1 MRWLLLC
8 LLASATMVG
17 ADDDDAPVAPPCD
30 WCVDYPIALPPD
42 PDFFASGAPFK
53 LVDLRYH
60 MTDTTGSPANHDLV
74 ARFRLRDW
82 AYVGTQLDGDR
93 KTLTIET
100 HRFDLRVSDLG
111 REWDLFGAYRGP
123 RLSASLDA
131 FRRPFATL
139 PTVAPGWLFRP
150 AVGVR
155 VSRDLTASAAVAA
168 DTATPYDHPLRSLQA
183 GLLWQP
189 SARVELRGNF
199 EHARD
204 ANATPNE
211 NTRNTGAVALIAQVG
226 PTEISADGQL
236 DDISGRFPRT
246 DFLSTLGLRIPL
258 TPRLLVEGSGRTLF
272 ETELLAHDY
281 RAAVTWYGR
290 RFYLPRLG
298 RAAERSVALA
308 RHASAIGEN
317 EVQLFDDENRRLQRE
332 RLSLSP
338 RGRDLAAEMA
348 DLYHAQ
354 VQERALPLLAFEF
367 RDRDDRVNGE
377 KRQTLAAS
385 IGIPWPIALPWR
397 ASDVAVP
404 FLTLDLA
411 RERVVTRPEFV
422 AIAHSAALS
431 VAMNREMD
439 LVLRWRHAESTPLDL
454 ERRIGPR
461 TTIEIGYVYAFG
473 R

>member
-1 MRWLLLC
+1 MTARWMAAC
-8 LLASATMVG
+8 LLAAAVSA
-17 ADDDDAPVAPPCD
+17 ADDVAPPCD
-30 WCVDYPIALPPD
+30 WCVDYPIALPAE
-42 PDFFASGAPFK
+42 PDFFASGTPFK
-53 LVDLRYH
+53 LVDFRYH
-60 MTDTTGSPANHDLV
+60 LTDTTGSPANHDLV
-74 ARFRLRDW
+74 ARFRVRDW

-111 REWDLFGAYRGP
+111 REWDLFGGYRGP

-150 AVGVR
+150 ALGLR
-155 VSRDLTASAAVAA
+155 VARDLTASAAVAA
-168 DTATPYDHPLRSLQA
+168 DTATPYDHALRSLQA

-189 SARVELRGNF
+189 SARAEVRGEF

-204 ANATPNE
+204 ANNTPYE
-211 NTRNTGAVALIAQVG
+211 NTRNTGAVAVIAQVG
-226 PTEISADGQL
+226 PTEVSADGQL
-236 DDISGRFPRT
+236 DDVKGRFPRT

-258 TPRLLVEGSGRTLF
+258 TPRLLVEGSGQTRF
-272 ETELLAHDY
+272 ESQLLAHDY
-281 RAAVTWYGR
+281 RGAVTWYGR

-298 RAAERSVALA
+298 RSAERSVALA
-308 RHASAIGEN
+308 RHATAVGEN
-317 EVQLFDDENRRLQRE
+317 EVQLFDDESRRLQRE

-338 RGRDLAAEMA
+338 RGRELTAEMT

-354 VQERALPLLAFEF
+354 VQERAVPLLAFEF
-367 RDRDDRVNGE
+367 RDRDDRVNAE

-385 IGIPWPIALPWR
+385 LGIPWPLALPWR

-411 RERVVTRPEFV
+411 RERVVTRPDFV
-422 AIAHSAALS
+422 AITHSASLS
-431 VAMNREMD
+431 ATLNREMD
-439 LVLRWRHAESTPLDL
+439 LVLRWRHAEPTPLDL
-454 ERRIGPR
+454 ERRIGAR
-461 TTIEIGYVYAFG
+461 TTLEVGYVYAFG